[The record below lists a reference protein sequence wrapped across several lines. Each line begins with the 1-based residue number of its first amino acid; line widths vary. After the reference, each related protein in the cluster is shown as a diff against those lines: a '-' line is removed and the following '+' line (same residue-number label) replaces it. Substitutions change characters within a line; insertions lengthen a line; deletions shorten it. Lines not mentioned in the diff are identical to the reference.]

1 MRIAIQGVRGAF
13 HEVAAREFFSGKELD
28 IVEKMTFEDVLDSV
42 VDFESDYGMF
52 AIENTIAGTIHANL
66 NLLRQKDVKIC
77 GEIFIRIKQNLAAL
91 PGVSISDLTE
101 VRSHYMAINQ
111 TRQFFRKYPHIRL
124 VECEDTALALRQVSE
139 GQLETVGAI
148 GGELAAGLYGLNIV
162 ADGIETNKKN
172 YTRFFV
178 VSRSAD
184 GYVENY
190 NKASLNI
197 VLGNQLGSLAQIL
210 SIISYY
216 GIDLTKIESLPI
228 LGQPLNYMFYLDV
241 TFSDKNR
248 YQNMLT
254 AIRPLIQGL
263 QVLGEYEAGEQSWAE
278 IHKQ

>member
-13 HEVAAREFFSGKELD
+13 HEVAAREFFSGKDLD

-42 VDFESDYGMF
+42 VDFESDFGMF

-91 PGVSISDLTE
+91 PGVSIDDLAE

-124 VECEDTALALRQVSE
+124 VECEDTALALRQVAE
-139 GQLETVGAI
+139 GQLEHVGAI

-178 VSRSAD
+178 ISRTAD
-184 GYVENY
+184 AYVENY

-228 LGQPLNYMFYLDV
+228 LGQPLNYMFYIDV
-241 TFSDKNR
+241 RFSDKNR

-263 QVLGEYEAGEQSWAE
+263 SILGEYEEGEQSWAQ

>member
-13 HEVAAREFFSGKELD
+13 HEVAAREFFSGKDLD

-42 VDFESDYGMF
+42 VDFESDFGMF

-91 PGVSISDLTE
+91 PGVSIEDLAE

-139 GQLETVGAI
+139 GRLEHVGAI

-178 VSRSAD
+178 ISRTAD
-184 GYVENY
+184 AYVENY

-228 LGQPLNYMFYLDV
+228 LGQPLNYMFYIDV
-241 TFSDKNR
+241 RFSDKNR

-263 QVLGEYEAGEQSWAE
+263 SILGEYEEGEQSWAQ